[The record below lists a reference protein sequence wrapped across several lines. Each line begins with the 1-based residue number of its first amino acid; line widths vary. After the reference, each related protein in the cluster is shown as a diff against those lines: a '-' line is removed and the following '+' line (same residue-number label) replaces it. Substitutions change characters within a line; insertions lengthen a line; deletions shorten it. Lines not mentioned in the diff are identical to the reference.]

1 MKVQASIAESD
12 DELDDD
18 SEEEKRN
25 SKKDKEEKPPA
36 PHNVESPVFERTPSE
51 AEVWSKLTISELILG
66 AWLSYFCHN
75 DLFLTH
81 FDNGRVLIILYN

>member
-12 DELDDD
+12 DEHNDD

-25 SKKDKEEKPPA
+25 SKKEKEEKPPA

-51 AEVWSKLTISELILG
+51 AEVWRKLTILELSLG
-66 AWLSYFCHN
+66 AWLSYFCQN
-75 DLFLTH
+75 DLFLIH
-81 FDNGRVLIILYN
+81 FNIG

>member
-12 DELDDD
+12 DELDGYI
-18 SEEEKRN
+18 EEEKLN
-25 SKKDKEEKPPA
+25 SKKEKEEKPPT

-51 AEVWSKLTISELILG
+51 AEVWRKLTISELILG
-66 AWLSYFCHN
+66 AWLAYFCHN

-81 FDNGRVLIILYN
+81 FNNGRVLIILYN